1 MDYFDQV
8 EIDELPEA
16 LPADQVLELARS
28 QNLTRARGA
37 NLPRPEGLPAGGWY
51 QTRTL
56 RTGGRVLVYRWPVNE
71 TDARPHEACPCGSG
85 KTFARCCMQTGNKTL
100 GKLN

>member
-8 EIDELPEA
+8 EVDDLPEA

-28 QNLTRARGA
+28 QGLTRARGA
-37 NLPRPEGLPAGGWY
+37 NLPRLEGYPAGWY

-71 TDARPHEACPCGSG
+71 TDARPHDLCPCESG
-85 KTFARCCMQTGNKTL
+85 KTFARCCMKTGNKTL
-100 GKLN
+100 GRLN